1 MLITDTSI
9 RRPVLATVAN
19 LLLILV
25 GLIAYDRL
33 AVREYPNIDLPVV
46 TVETRYPG
54 ASARIM
60 ESQVTTILEDS
71 LAGIEG
77 IDYLTSISRSE
88 VSQITA
94 TFKLDRDP
102 DAAANDVRDRV
113 GRVRGQLPDDVDEPI
128 VSKVEADAEPIIWL
142 AMTSDRHDILDVT
155 EVADQVVKDRLQTV
169 PGVASMV
176 LFGRRYAMRIWIDRV
191 RLAGYNLTVQ
201 EVEQALRAQNIEVPS
216 GRIESVDREF
226 TVLAETDL
234 KTPEQFGRIILR
246 DADGY
251 LVRLADVARI
261 ELGAEDE
268 RTISRFGG
276 KTAVALG
283 VVKQSTANPLDI
295 SAGINAQLPQ
305 LLEIIPEGMEVKVAY
320 DSSIF
325 IERSIEGVYTT
336 IGEAVVLVILVIFL
350 FLRSVRATLVPM
362 VTIPVS
368 LVGVFAMMYFFGY
381 SVNTLTLLAMVL
393 AVGLVVDDAIVVL
406 ENIHRYIEQG
416 MHPREAALK
425 GASEI
430 AFAVIAMT
438 LTLAAVFAPVAFAAG
453 RTGQLFTEFA
463 LTLAGAV
470 LVSGFTA
477 LTLSPMMSSK
487 LLRHQKSHN
496 FLYNLGE
503 TILNGINNG
512 YRWLLRLT
520 LKIRPL
526 MLLLALGVGYASYHL
541 YTGLQQELAPL
552 EDKSYFMTWG
562 MAPEGSTAAY
572 TDRYAHQIEGVT
584 SALPESRE
592 MFTIIGWPVVTETL
606 SFVMMPYW
614 EDRTKSSQAVTAEL
628 TPQLYGGITG
638 LMSVAINPL
647 SLGQSPMAKNVEV
660 VLQTTG
666 SYEALDAVVEQ
677 VMAKARSNQGLVF
690 PDADLKLNKP
700 ELRVDVDREKAASMD
715 VAVDTIGRTLET
727 MLGGRDVTRFK
738 RGTEQYDVMVQVAGV
753 DRSDPEDL
761 TNIYVRGRGDHMVQ
775 LGNLVELRETV
786 APKELNH
793 FNKLRSATIS
803 ANLASGYSLG
813 EALGFI
819 NDLVNEASSG
829 DIQLEYKG
837 ESREFL
843 ESGSTLMAAFVLAL
857 LFIYLVLAAQFES
870 FIDPLIILVTVPL
883 AIGGAL
889 LALKLTG
896 GTISI
901 YSQVGMIT
909 LVGLITKHGI
919 LIVEFANR
927 MQIQGMNRLDA
938 VVEAAALRL
947 RPILMTT
954 AAMVLGA
961 VPLAL
966 ATGAG
971 AEGREQIGWV
981 IVGGMTLGTLLTLFV
996 VPMAYS
1002 WLARAHRA
1010 ETSKTEPIDPARAHA
1025 GLQ

>member
-1 MLITDTSI
+1 MLITNTSI

-33 AVREYPNIDLPVV
+33 AVREYPNVDLPVV
-46 TVETRYPG
+46 TVETKYPG
-54 ASARIM
+54 ASAKIM
-60 ESQVTTILEDS
+60 ESQVTTVLEDS
-71 LAGIEG
+71 MAGIEG
-77 IDYLTSISRSE
+77 IDYLTSISRAE

-94 TFKLDRDP
+94 TFKLDRDA

-113 GRVRGQLPDDVDEPI
+113 GRVRGLLPDDVDEPI

-142 AMTSDRHDILDVT
+142 AMSSDRHDILEVT
-155 EVADQVVKDRLQTV
+155 EVADLVVKDRLQTV
-169 PGVASMV
+169 PGVASTV
-176 LFGRRYAMRIWIDRV
+176 LFGRRYAMRIWLDRA
-191 RLAGYNLTVQ
+191 RLAAYNLTVQ
-201 EVEQALRAQNIEVPS
+201 DVESALRAQNIEVPS
-216 GRIESVDREF
+216 GRIESINREF

-234 KTPEQFGRIILR
+234 QTPAQFERIILH

-251 LVRLADVARI
+251 LVRLSDVARI
-261 ELGAEDE
+261 ELGAQDE
-268 RTISRFGG
+268 RTITRFGG

-283 VVKQSTANPLDI
+283 LVKQSTANPLDI
-295 SAGINAQLPQ
+295 SAGIHKQLPQ
-305 LLEIIPEGMEVKVAY
+305 LRAVIPQGMEIAIAY

-368 LVGVFAMMYFFGY
+368 LVGVFAMMYALGY

-406 ENIHRYIEQG
+406 ENIHRYIEKG
-416 MHPREAALK
+416 MTPREAALK

-453 RTGQLFTEFA
+453 RTGLLFSEFA

-477 LTLSPMMSSK
+477 LTLSPMMSSR
-487 LLRHQKSHN
+487 LLRHQVEHN
-496 FLYNLGE
+496 FLYNFGE
-503 TILNGINNG
+503 RLLHGLNRG
-512 YRWLLRLT
+512 YRAVLRLT
-520 LKIRPL
+520 LQVRPL
-526 MLLLALGVGYASYHL
+526 ILLLTLGVGAGAYTL
-541 YTGLQQELAPL
+541 YVGLKSELAPM
-552 EDKSYFMTWG
+552 EDKSFFLTWG
-562 MAPEGSTAAY
+562 MAPQGSTAAY
-572 TDRYAHQIEGVT
+572 TDKYAHQIEAIVRQI
-584 SALPESRE
+584 PEART
-592 MFTIIGWPVVTETL
+592 MFTIIGWPVVTETI
-606 SFVMMPYW
+606 SFVIMPYW
-614 EDRTKSSQAVTAEL
+614 EERKKSSTQVTTEL

-647 SLGQSPMAKNVEV
+647 SLGQSPLSKSLQV

-666 SYEALDAVVEQ
+666 SYEQLAGVVDQ
-677 VMAKARSNQGLVF
+677 VMAKAGQNPGLVF
-690 PDADLKLNKP
+690 PDSDLKLNKP
-700 ELRVDVDREKAASMD
+700 ELKVDVDREKAASMD
-715 VAVDTIGRTLET
+715 IGVDTIGRTLET
-727 MLGGRDVTRFK
+727 MLGGREVTRFK
-738 RGTEQYDVMVQVAGV
+738 RGTEQYDVMVQVADV
-753 DRSDPEDL
+753 DRRDPSDL
-761 TNIYVRGRGDHMVQ
+761 TNIYVRGRADQMVQ
-775 LGNLVELRETV
+775 LGNLVQLRETV

-803 ANLASGYSLG
+803 ANLAPGYSLG
-813 EALGFI
+813 EALAYI
-819 NDLVNEASSG
+819 QQLVEEASGG
-829 DIQLEYKG
+829 DIQLDYTG
-837 ESREFL
+837 ESREFR
-843 ESGSTLMAAFVLAL
+843 ESGSMLLFVFILAL
-857 LFIYLVLAAQFES
+857 AFIYLVLAAQFES

-889 LALKLTG
+889 SALHLTG

-927 MQIQGMNRLDA
+927 MQLQGMSRMEA
-938 VVEAAALRL
+938 VIEAAALRL

-961 VPLAL
+961 IPLAL
-966 ATGAG
+966 ASGAG

-1002 WLARAHRA
+1002 WLARVHRP
-1010 ETSKTEPIDPARAHA
+1010 EGDPVSA
-1025 GLQ
+1025 

>member
-1 MLITDTSI
+1 MRITDLSI

-19 LLLILV
+19 LLLIVV
-25 GLIAYDRL
+25 GLIAYERL

-46 TVETRYPG
+46 TVETKYPG
-54 ASARIM
+54 ASASIM
-60 ESQVTTILEDS
+60 ESQVTTVLEDS

-77 IDYLTSISRSE
+77 IDYLTSISRAE

-113 GRVRGQLPDDVDEPI
+113 GRVRGLLPDDVDEPV

-142 AMTSDRHDILDVT
+142 AMSSDRHDILQVT
-155 EVADQVVKDRLQTV
+155 EVADLVVRDRLQTI
-169 PGVASMV
+169 PGVANTV
-176 LFGRRYAMRIWIDRV
+176 LFGRRYAMRIWLDRT
-191 RLAGYNLTVQ
+191 RLAAYKLTVQ
-201 EVEQALRAQNIEVPS
+201 DVESALRAQNIEVPS
-216 GRIESVDREF
+216 GRIESLNREF

-234 KTPEQFGRIILR
+234 KTPEQFGRVILR
-246 DADGY
+246 DVDGY
-251 LVRLADVARI
+251 LVRLSDVARI
-261 ELGAEDE
+261 ELGPEDE
-268 RTISRFGG
+268 RTITRYDGR
-276 KTAVALG
+276 TAVALG
-283 VVKQSTANPLDI
+283 LVKQSTANPLDI
-295 SAGINAQLPQ
+295 SAGIREQLPR
-305 LLEIIPEGMEVKVAY
+305 LLEIIPEGMRIDVAY

-336 IGEAVVLVILVIFL
+336 IAEAIALVILVIFL

-368 LVGVFAMMYFFGY
+368 LIGVFAMMYALGY

-406 ENIHRYIEQG
+406 ENIHRHIEKG
-416 MHPREAALK
+416 MAPREAALK

-438 LTLAAVFAPVAFAAG
+438 LTLAAVFAPVAFAVG
-453 RTGQLFTEFA
+453 RTGLLFSEFA

-477 LTLSPMMSSK
+477 LTLSPMMSSR
-487 LLRHQKSHN
+487 LLRQQERHN

-503 TILNGINNG
+503 RLLHGLNRG
-512 YRWLLRLT
+512 YRSALTLT
-520 LKIRPL
+520 LKVRPL
-526 MLLLALGVGYASYHL
+526 ILLLALAVGAAGYHL
-541 YTGLQQELAPL
+541 YTGLQSELAPM
-552 EDKSYFMTWG
+552 EDKSFFMTWG
-562 MAPEGSTAAY
+562 MAPQGSTAAY
-572 TDRYAHQIEGVT
+572 TDKYAYQIEAMVRQQ
-584 SALPESRE
+584 PEART

-606 SFVMMPYW
+606 SFVIMPYW
-614 EDRTKSSQAVTAEL
+614 EERQRSSMAVTSVL

-647 SLGQSPMAKNVEV
+647 SLGQSPLSKSLQV

-666 SYEALDAVVEQ
+666 SYEQLDQVVEQ
-677 VMAKARSNQGLVF
+677 VMTGARQNPGLVF
-690 PDADLKLNKP
+690 PDSDLKLNKP
-700 ELRVDVDREKAASMD
+700 ELKVNVDRERAASMD
-715 VAVDTIGRTLET
+715 IGIDTIGRTLET

-738 RGTEQYDVMVQVAGV
+738 RGAEQYDVMVQVADV
-753 DRSDPEDL
+753 DRRDPGDL
-761 TNIYVRGRGDHMVQ
+761 TNIYVRGRADQMVP
-775 LGNLVELRETV
+775 LGNLVELHETV

-803 ANLASGYSLG
+803 ANLAPGYSLG
-813 EALGFI
+813 EALSFI
-819 NDLVNEASSG
+819 EQLVDQAQSG
-829 DIQLEYKG
+829 EIQLDYTG
-837 ESREFL
+837 ESREFR
-843 ESGSTLMAAFVLAL
+843 ESGTALMVVFLLAL
-857 LFIYLVLAAQFES
+857 VFIYLVLAAQFES
-870 FIDPLIILVTVPL
+870 FIDPLVILVTVPL
-883 AIGGAL
+883 AIVGAL
-889 LALKLTG
+889 LALQLTG

-919 LIVEFANR
+919 LIVEFANQ
-927 MQIQGMNRLDA
+927 MQAQGMGKLEA
-938 VVEAAALRL
+938 VIEAAALRL

-961 VPLAL
+961 IPLAL
-966 ATGAG
+966 ASGAG

-996 VPMAYS
+996 VPMVYS
-1002 WLARAHRA
+1002 WLARTHQ
-1010 ETSKTEPIDPARAHA
+1010 PA
-1025 GLQ
+1025 

>member
-1 MLITDTSI
+1 MRITDLSI

-19 LLLILV
+19 LLLIVV
-25 GLIAYDRL
+25 GLIAYERL

-46 TVETRYPG
+46 TVETKYPG
-54 ASARIM
+54 ASASIM
-60 ESQVTTILEDS
+60 ESQVTTVLEDS

-77 IDYLTSISRSE
+77 IDYLTSISRAE

-113 GRVRGQLPDDVDEPI
+113 GRVRGLLPDDVDEPV

-142 AMTSDRHDILDVT
+142 AMSSDRHDILQVT
-155 EVADQVVKDRLQTV
+155 EVADLVVRDRLQTI
-169 PGVASMV
+169 PGVANTV
-176 LFGRRYAMRIWIDRV
+176 LFGRRYAMRIWLDRT
-191 RLAGYNLTVQ
+191 RLAAYKLTVQ
-201 EVEQALRAQNIEVPS
+201 DVESALRAQNIEVPS
-216 GRIESVDREF
+216 GRIESLNREF

-234 KTPEQFGRIILR
+234 KTPEQFGRVILR
-246 DADGY
+246 DVDGY
-251 LVRLADVARI
+251 LVRLSDVARI
-261 ELGAEDE
+261 ELGPEDE
-268 RTISRFGG
+268 RTITRYDGR
-276 KTAVALG
+276 TAVALG
-283 VVKQSTANPLDI
+283 LVKQSTANPLDI
-295 SAGINAQLPQ
+295 SAGIREQLPR
-305 LLEIIPEGMEVKVAY
+305 LLEIIPEGMRIDVAY

-336 IGEAVVLVILVIFL
+336 IAEAIALVILVIFL

-368 LVGVFAMMYFFGY
+368 LIGVFAMMYALGY

-406 ENIHRYIEQG
+406 ENIHRHIEKG
-416 MHPREAALK
+416 MAPREAALK

-438 LTLAAVFAPVAFAAG
+438 LTLAAVFAPVAFAVG
-453 RTGQLFTEFA
+453 RTGLLFSEFA

-477 LTLSPMMSSK
+477 LTLSPMMSSR
-487 LLRHQKSHN
+487 LLRQQERHN

-503 TILNGINNG
+503 RLLHGLNRG
-512 YRWLLRLT
+512 YRSALTLT
-520 LKIRPL
+520 LKVRPL
-526 MLLLALGVGYASYHL
+526 ILLLALAVGGAGYYL
-541 YTGLQQELAPL
+541 YTGLQSELAPM
-552 EDKSYFMTWG
+552 EDKSFFMTWG
-562 MAPEGSTAAY
+562 MAPQGSTAAY
-572 TDRYAHQIEGVT
+572 TDKYAHQIEAMVRQQ
-584 SALPESRE
+584 PEART

-606 SFVMMPYW
+606 SFVIMPYW
-614 EDRTKSSQAVTAEL
+614 EERQRSSMAVTSVL

-647 SLGQSPMAKNVEV
+647 SLGQSPLSKSLQV

-666 SYEALDAVVEQ
+666 SYEQLDQVVEQ
-677 VMAKARSNQGLVF
+677 VMTGARQNPGLVF
-690 PDADLKLNKP
+690 PDSDLKLNKP
-700 ELRVDVDREKAASMD
+700 ELKVNVDRERAASMD
-715 VAVDTIGRTLET
+715 IGIDTIGRTLET

-738 RGTEQYDVMVQVAGV
+738 RGAEQYDVMVQVADV
-753 DRSDPEDL
+753 DRRDPGDL
-761 TNIYVRGRGDHMVQ
+761 TNIYVRGRADQMVP
-775 LGNLVELRETV
+775 LGNLVELHETV

-803 ANLASGYSLG
+803 ANLAPGYSLG
-813 EALGFI
+813 EALSFI
-819 NDLVNEASSG
+819 EQLVDQAQSG
-829 DIQLEYKG
+829 EIQLDYTG
-837 ESREFL
+837 ESREFR
-843 ESGSTLMAAFVLAL
+843 ESGTALMVVFLLAL
-857 LFIYLVLAAQFES
+857 VFIYLVLAAQFES
-870 FIDPLIILVTVPL
+870 FIDPLVILVTVPL
-883 AIGGAL
+883 AIVGAL
-889 LALKLTG
+889 LALQLTG

-919 LIVEFANR
+919 LIVEFANQ
-927 MQIQGMNRLDA
+927 MQAQGMGKLEA
-938 VVEAAALRL
+938 VIEAAALRL

-961 VPLAL
+961 IPLAL
-966 ATGAG
+966 ASGAG

-996 VPMAYS
+996 VPMVYS
-1002 WLARAHRA
+1002 WLARTHQ
-1010 ETSKTEPIDPARAHA
+1010 PA
-1025 GLQ
+1025 